1 MRPLDLF
8 FDAPTAY
15 HAFKRNVRHKG
26 AGTATNGSQKWDRHT
41 ISRLET
47 MCRGFLTNQTATA
60 NRISEK

>member
-1 MRPLDLF
+1 MGIHMRTLDLI
-8 FDAPTAY
+8 FDAPTAH

-47 MCRGFLTNQTATA
+47 TCAGDF
-60 NRISEK
+60 